1 MMAGSQCGRVGHVVS
16 ACSVRLL
23 HRYSGGRCSLV
34 TRKCLST
41 SSEQSE
47 RRSPL
52 EGIRI
57 LDLTRVL
64 AGPYCSMLF
73 ADLGADVI
81 KVERPGAGDDTRSW
95 GPPFKGTESAYF
107 LSVNRNKKSIAVD
120 LKKPR
125 GVEIVKQLA
134 GSCDVLIENYL
145 PGKLGEMGLGYD
157 DMKVLVPRLVYCSI
171 SGYGQT
177 GPYRSRAGYDAIAS
191 GVGGL
196 MNITGPRDG
205 DPCRVGVAMTDL
217 STGLYAF
224 GATMVALLHRQQTG
238 CGQHIDC
245 NLLSTQVASLV
256 NIASNY
262 LNAGME
268 AKRHGTGHESI
279 VPYQAFK
286 TKDGGYMLVGAGNDK
301 QFQLL
306 CKRMDLPELLEDER
320 FQQNKARVANRDILL
335 PLLAN
340 RFETKT
346 SSQWM
351 QVLEG
356 SGIPYGPVNNMQE
369 VFSDPQVVHNG
380 MIQEV
385 QHPTAGTVRLP
396 GPAVRYSLSQ
406 TVVPRPPPTLGQH
419 TQEVL
424 QGILGY
430 SDMQL
435 KQLIEAGVVQ

>member
-1 MMAGSQCGRVGHVVS
+1 MTGSQCGRVLHVVS
-16 ACSVRLL
+16 GCSVQFL
-23 HRYSGGRCSLV
+23 HRHNGGRCSLV
-34 TRKCLST
+34 TRKFLTTASH
-41 SSEQSE
+41 QSE

-64 AGPYCSMLF
+64 AGPYCTMLF

-107 LSVNRNKKSIAVD
+107 LSVNRNKKSIGVD
-120 LKKPR
+120 LKTPK
-125 GVEIVKQLA
+125 GAEIVKQLA

-157 DMKVLVPRLVYCSI
+157 DMKALVPRLVYCSI

-177 GPYRSRAGYDAIAS
+177 GPYRSRAGYDVIAS

-205 DPCRVGVAMTDL
+205 DPCKVGVAMTDL

-224 GATMVALLHRQQTG
+224 GATMVALHHRQQTG
-238 CGQHIDC
+238 CGQYIDC

-262 LNAGME
+262 LNAGVE
-268 AKRHGTGHESI
+268 GKRHGTAHESI

-286 TKDGGYMLVGAGNDK
+286 TKDGEYMLVGAGNDK

-320 FQQNKARVANRDILL
+320 FQQNKVRVANRDVLL
-335 PLLAN
+335 PLIAN

-385 QHPTAGTVRLP
+385 QHPTAGTIRFP

-406 TVVPRPPPTLGQH
+406 TVMPRPPPTLGQH

>member
-1 MMAGSQCGRVGHVVS
+1 MTGSQCSRIAQLVS
-16 ACSVRLL
+16 TCGVQLL
-23 HRYSGGRCSLV
+23 HRHNGGRCSFV
-34 TRKCLST
+34 TRKFLTT
-41 SSEQSE
+41 SSQQSE
-47 RRSPL
+47 RSSPL

-64 AGPYCSMLF
+64 AGPYCSMLL

-81 KVERPGAGDDTRSW
+81 KVERPGAGDDSRSW

-120 LKKPR
+120 LKKQK
-125 GVEIVKQLA
+125 GVEIVQQLA

-157 DMKVLVPRLVYCSI
+157 EMKALVPQLVYCSI
-171 SGYGQT
+171 TGYGQT
-177 GPYRSRAGYDAIAS
+177 GPYRSRAGYDAIAA

-196 MNITGPRDG
+196 MNVTGPRDG
-205 DPCRVGVAMTDL
+205 DPCRLGVAMTDL

-224 GATMVALLHRQQTG
+224 GAIMVALQHRQLTER
-238 CGQHIDC
+238 GQHIDC

-268 AKRHGTGHESI
+268 AKRYGTAHESI

-286 TKDGGYMLVGAGNDK
+286 TKDGGYFMVGAGNDK

-306 CKRMDLPELLEDER
+306 CQRMELPELLEDER
-320 FQQNKARVANRDILL
+320 FQDNKVRVANRDILL
-335 PLLAN
+335 PLLGH

-346 SSQWM
+346 TSQWM

-356 SGIPYGPVNNMQE
+356 SGIPYGPINNIQQ

-380 MIQEV
+380 MIQEL
-385 QHPTAGTVRLP
+385 QHPTAGTIRLP
-396 GPAVRYSLSQ
+396 GPAVRYSESQ

-430 SDMQL
+430 SDRQL
-435 KQLIEAGVVQ
+435 KHLIESGVVQ

>member
-1 MMAGSQCGRVGHVVS
+1 MTGSQCGRVVHVVS
-16 ACSVRLL
+16 GCCVRLL
-23 HRYSGGRCSLV
+23 HRHNGGRCSLV
-34 TRKCLST
+34 TRKFLTT
-41 SSEQSE
+41 SSQQSE
-47 RRSPL
+47 RSPL

-120 LKKPR
+120 LKKPK
-125 GVEIVKQLA
+125 GVKIVKQLA

-157 DMKVLVPRLVYCSI
+157 DMKALVPRLVYCSI

-224 GATMVALLHRQQTG
+224 GATMVALHHRQQTG

-268 AKRHGTGHESI
+268 GKRHGTGHESI

-301 QFQLL
+301 QFRLL

-320 FQQNKARVANRDILL
+320 FQQNQVRVANRDILL

-369 VFSDPQVVHNG
+369 VFSDPQVVNNG

-385 QHPTAGTVRLP
+385 QHPTAGTIRLP

-406 TVVPRPPPTLGQH
+406 TVVPRPLPTLGQH